1 MTWLENHHAM
11 ITLFTLCMVLGVAAV
26 GIYFARSSPTGIAA
40 IVGPAVA
47 ALTGIHVGTSAVA
60 ANPGTTAYGST
71 PPAIIS
77 SSTPPPGQATPAA
90 APRL

>member
-11 ITLFTLCMVLGVAAV
+11 ITLFTLCMVVGVAAV
-26 GIYFARSSPTGIAA
+26 GVYFARSSPTGIAA
-40 IVGPAVA
+40 IVGPSVA

-71 PPAIIS
+71 APVQPAAPSMAPPPA
-77 SSTPPPGQATPAA
+77 PHQ
-90 APRL
+90 